1 MVRTLLKIS
10 MNRHTDHRGSAGR
23 RRERQSE
30 STERSA
36 ALGPSGVSAGKD
48 RAKTTFPRPCFF
60 FKDEST
66 WPAQNSFQIKVG
78 YREKGCFFSVVPF
91 MQVWRLC
98 QGTAHN
104 FPSLYVFQGN
114 LSNQPLGCCFWSN
127 AIVVLQKSFWG
138 LLFLSAEWL
147 WSDFSDF
154 CWRLSPT
161 VSAD

>member
-1 MVRTLLKIS
+1 MVCTLLKIS
-10 MNRHTDHRGSAGR
+10 MNMHTDRRGSAGR

-78 YREKGCFFSVVPF
+78 YREKGCFSALSLLCRCGGFAKVQLTTFLAFMFSRAISRTNHLVAAF
-91 MQVWRLC
+91 GAMQ
-98 QGTAHN
+98 
-104 FPSLYVFQGN
+104 
-114 LSNQPLGCCFWSN
+114 
-127 AIVVLQKSFWG
+127 
-138 LLFLSAEWL
+138 L
-147 WSDFSDF
+147 WYCKNHFGDF
-154 CWRLSPT
+154 CF
-161 VSAD
+161 